1 VARTDLG
8 RFAPVESEM
17 VRATNPCH
25 PHRVFTADMR
35 ATGSHE
41 QRTMTMTA
49 LQDWL
54 SFRPVDQSAIKE
66 MVFWPLRA
74 VLSTPE
80 AAESTE
86 LKVLQPG
93 LERC

>member
-1 VARTDLG
+1 M
-8 RFAPVESEM
+8 S
-17 VRATNPCH
+17 
-25 PHRVFTADMR
+25 
-35 ATGSHE
+35 
-41 QRTMTMTA
+41 MTA

-66 MVFWPLRA
+66 MVWRPLRA

-80 AAESTE
+80 QAAEDTE
-86 LKVLQPG
+86 PKVLRPG